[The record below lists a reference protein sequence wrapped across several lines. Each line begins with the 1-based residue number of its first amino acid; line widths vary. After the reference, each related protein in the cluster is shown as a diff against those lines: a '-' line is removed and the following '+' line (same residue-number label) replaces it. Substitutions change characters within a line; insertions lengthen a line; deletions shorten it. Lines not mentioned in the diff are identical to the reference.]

1 MAARWRVT
9 NNTFREELDG
19 SGKFVPSREIS
30 FEILDN
36 GHTGQVII
44 PIRNLDPTYVA
55 QVIQG
60 QADQLLAISS
70 LTSEG

>member
-9 NNTFREELDG
+9 NNVFREDLDS

-44 PIRNLDPTYVA
+44 PIRLLTPEYVA
-55 QVIQG
+55 GVVQD
-60 QADQLLAISS
+60 QADKLLAVSN